1 MAYNIGMGSDN
12 YLATGMCTRCALVVI
27 VFMAR
32 DLGVISNSKL
42 RARMQ
47 PYLCTFFASECMD
60 HEAKLTSSSGLATML
75 VRAPITENAPDDV
88 KPDNDGMAERLRS
101 LQLMSRNLDG

>member
-32 DLGVISNSKL
+32 DLGVISNSIL
-42 RARMQ
+42 RARIQ
-47 PYLCTFFASECMD
+47 PYFGTFF
-60 HEAKLTSSSGLATML
+60 
-75 VRAPITENAPDDV
+75 
-88 KPDNDGMAERLRS
+88 
-101 LQLMSRNLDG
+101 